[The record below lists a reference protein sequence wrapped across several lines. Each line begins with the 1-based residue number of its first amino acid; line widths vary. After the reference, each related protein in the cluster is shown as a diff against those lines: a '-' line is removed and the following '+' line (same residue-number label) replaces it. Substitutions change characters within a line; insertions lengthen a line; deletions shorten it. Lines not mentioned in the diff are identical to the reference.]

1 MGKSVLAQRSAV
13 ASRILKAMS
22 NPRRLQALYEMH
34 GGECSVG
41 DLVERI
47 GISQSAMS
55 QHLARL
61 RSTGIVTTRRDAQ
74 TIYYSLGSAEAR
86 AILETLY
93 GLYAESMTEAKKP
106 RARRGAGTDG
116 SVTESAA

>member
-93 GLYAESMTEAKKP
+93 GLYAEGLAEAKKP
-106 RARRGAGTDG
+106 RARRGSAGGET
-116 SVTESAA
+116 SATEAA

>member
-34 GGECSVG
+34 AGECSVG
-41 DLVERI
+41 DLVEKI

-61 RSTGIVTTRRDAQ
+61 RSTGIVSTRRDAQ
-74 TIYYSLGSAEAR
+74 TIYYSLGSDEAR

-93 GLYAESMTEAKKP
+93 GIYADAGTEAKKA
-106 RARRGAGTDG
+106 RARRGGTPANAL
-116 SVTESAA
+116 TETAA